1 MDIIEETKRALATLD
16 PREKEEQLYDL
27 DWFFEGGGFKKT
39 DVGQAAS
46 FMLLASLDERDER
59 VKDALFF
66 VLETA
71 VGWNDISEYIDWD
84 VVIRQLSL
92 LSLDGLIYALGMLG
106 HSKRVTDISILKQ
119 YLNHNHLP
127 VQTYALDS
135 ICQIW
140 WDTSGRDPEAKA
152 LMNIETRRRIDFLI
166 LNPKKHDVPKSK
178 IKELFQEVCAEV
190 IENMEKWFNQHR

>member
-1 MDIIEETKRALATLD
+1 MTQIVFLK
-16 PREKEEQLYDL
+16 
-27 DWFFEGGGFKKT
+27 GGGFKKT